1 MSKLVLGID
10 TGGTYTDGVLLDQSS
25 DKILATTKALT
36 TKRDLKIGI
45 LNALDDLVTGR
56 EDKIDLV
63 VISTTLAT
71 NAIAEKKGRPAALF
85 LIGYDQELV
94 QTFQLQERFA
104 TTRYHYLDGG
114 HDLHGNQKTPLDREE
129 LEHKARESA
138 GEVDAF
144 AISSYFS
151 PLNPEHEEAAS
162 EIVTS
167 TVDRPVILGHQLSKK
182 LDSVQRATTATL
194 NASLLAILQEF
205 ILAMHQA
212 LEERGIGA
220 PLMVVKGDSAL
231 MNSQLAQN
239 RPVETIHSG
248 PAASAIGGQYL
259 SQKQKALVIDIGG
272 TTTDIAL
279 INQGRV
285 RILEAGTSVG
295 EFNTAVRAADIRS
308 IGLGG
313 DSMIDYDLE
322 DQITVGPSR
331 VRPLAKIAHEEERV
345 ARDLERLSH
354 QNRQKLSP
362 SHLEYWYLLR
372 KPSHVID
379 NPRSR
384 EALRLLEDGPMSLP
398 KILESLEVFH
408 PLQFGGAS
416 LIKEEIVG
424 RAALTPTDLLH
435 VRGEFTPWN
444 SEAAR
449 IGTHLMASFQG
460 MTDEDF
466 IQAVLDQITVHIS
479 REVISYLTG
488 QTLEPAPYYVTP
500 DDLGLWLFQE
510 NLTGDDPYLGSKISL
525 KMPLIGIGAP
535 AHIFLPPVAEVLHTE
550 FISPPHYEVANAVGA
565 VSGSVIAQ
573 GEVWVYPQV
582 QNSRTVGYHVQFKN
596 KRERFPTQRAAMEF
610 ARKKTTQQAQQ
621 AADELEIVDPHI
633 EVQQLPDGA
642 ESYRIRAQAIGSP
655 KMRQSG

>member
-1 MSKLVLGID
+1 MSKIVLGID
-10 TGGTYTDGVLLDQSS
+10 TGGTYTDGVLLDQSAHN
-25 DKILATTKALT
+25 ILDTTKTLT
-36 TKRDLKIGI
+36 TKKDLKIGI
-45 LNALDDLVTGR
+45 LNALDDLVTDR
-56 EDKIDLV
+56 EEEVDLV

-94 QTFQLQERFA
+94 QTFQLQEHFA
-104 TTRYHYLDGG
+104 TARYHYLDGG
-114 HDLHGNQKTPLDREE
+114 HDLHGNQKAPLNGEE
-129 LEHKARESA
+129 LEHKAQELA
-138 GEVDAF
+138 AEVDAF

-151 PLNPEHEEAAS
+151 PLNPSHEEAAF
-162 EIVTS
+162 EILTS
-167 TVDRPVILGHQLSKK
+167 AVDRPVILGHQLSKK

-205 ILAMHQA
+205 IQAMHQA
-212 LEERGIGA
+212 LEARGIDA

-259 SQKQKALVIDIGG
+259 SEKENGLVIDIGG

-285 RILEAGTSVG
+285 RILEEGTSVG
-295 EFNTAVRAADIRS
+295 EYNTAVRAADIRS

-313 DSMIDYDLE
+313 DSMIDFDLE

-331 VRPLAKIAHEEERV
+331 VRPLAKMAHEEKSV

-354 QNRQKLSP
+354 QDQNKLSP
-362 SHLEYWYLLR
+362 SHLEYWFLLR
-372 KPSHVID
+372 EPSHIID

-435 VRGEFTPWN
+435 VRGAFTPWN
-444 SEAAR
+444 TEAAR
-449 IGTHLMASFQG
+449 IGTYLMASFQG
-460 MTDEDF
+460 LKVKEF
-466 IQAVLDQITVHIS
+466 IQAVLDHITVHIS
-479 REVISYLTG
+479 REIISYLTG

-510 NLTGDDPYLGSKISL
+510 NLTGDDPYLGSEISL
-525 KMPLIGIGAP
+525 KMPIIGIGAP

-582 QNSRTVGYHVQFKN
+582 QNTRTVGYHVQFEGD
-596 KRERFPTQRAAMEF
+596 RERFPTKRAAMDF
-610 ARKKTTQQAQQ
+610 AYKKTTQQARQ
-621 AADELEIVDPHI
+621 AADELGIVDPHI

-655 KMRQSG
+655 KMK

>member
-1 MSKLVLGID
+1 MSKIVLGID

-25 DKILATTKALT
+25 DKILTTTKTLT
-36 TKRDLKIGI
+36 TKKDLKIGI
-45 LNALDDLVTGR
+45 LNALDDLVTGK
-56 EDKIDLV
+56 EEKVDLV

-94 QTFQLQERFA
+94 ETFQLQERFA

-114 HDLHGNQKTPLDREE
+114 HDLHGNQKAPLDREE
-129 LEHKARESA
+129 LEHTARELA
-138 GEVDAF
+138 AEVDAF

-151 PLNPEHEEAAS
+151 PLNPSHEEAAYKT
-162 EIVTS
+162 VTGL
-167 TVDRPVILGHQLSKK
+167 VDRPVILGHQLSKK

-205 ILAMHQA
+205 IQAMHQA
-212 LEERGIGA
+212 LEERGIQA

-231 MNSQLAQN
+231 MNSQLAQH

-248 PAASAIGGQYL
+248 PAASAIGGHYL
-259 SQKQKALVIDIGG
+259 SQQEKALVIDIGG

-279 INQGRV
+279 IDQGRV
-285 RILEAGTSVG
+285 RILEEGTRVG

-313 DSMIDYDLE
+313 DSIIAFDLE

-345 ARDLERLSH
+345 ARDLASLSH
-354 QNRQKLSP
+354 QDQNKLSP

-372 KPSHVID
+372 KPSRVID

-384 EALRLLEDGPMSLP
+384 DALRLLEDGPLSLP
-398 KILESLEVFH
+398 KILETLEVFH
-408 PLQFGGAS
+408 PLQFGGPS

-435 VRGEFTPWN
+435 VRGDFSPWN
-444 SEAAR
+444 NRAAS

-460 MTDEDF
+460 LSDEAF
-466 IQAVLDQITVHIS
+466 IQAVLDHITVHIS
-479 REVISYLTG
+479 REVISYLTR

-510 NLTGDDPYLGSKISL
+510 NLTGNDPYLGSKISL
-525 KMPLIGIGAP
+525 KMPIVGIGAP
-535 AHIFLPPVAEVLHTE
+535 AHIFLPPVAEVLHSE
-550 FISPPHYEVANAVGA
+550 FITPPHYEVANAVGA
-565 VSGSVIAQ
+565 VSGSVIAE

-582 QNSRTVGYHVQFKN
+582 QNTRTVGYHVQFKDN
-596 KRERFPTQRAAMEF
+596 RERFPTKREAIEF
-610 ARKKTTQQAQQ
+610 ARNKTTQQALQ
-621 AADELEIVDPHI
+621 AAEELGIVDPHL

-655 KMRQSG
+655 KMR